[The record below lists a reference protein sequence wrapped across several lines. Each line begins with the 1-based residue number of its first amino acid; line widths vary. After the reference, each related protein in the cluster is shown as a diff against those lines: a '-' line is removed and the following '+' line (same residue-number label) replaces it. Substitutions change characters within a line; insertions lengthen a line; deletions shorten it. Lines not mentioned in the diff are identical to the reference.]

1 MNLGV
6 SGEVVAYLSDPVVQ
20 GEIDDLLASAA
31 TPSSGLMSRL
41 VSLGWKPDGEVA
53 ALLLGLNL
61 FVHYYNKERDEYG
74 TEIVIDNGKIVA
86 KELDN
91 DIIEATIEFC
101 KKPDEMITEKTD
113 AVVAGRMD
121 AKIEKEKKSIFN
133 KLAGWRKK

>member
-1 MNLGV
+1 MPHTELVNLETLKSLGV
-6 SGEVVAYLSDPVVQ
+6 CGEVVAYLSDPVVQ

-74 TEIVIDNGKIVA
+74 TEIPQALDIAYASTINHPVVSKLIAAKTGAAIDGA
-86 KELDN
+86 
-91 DIIEATIEFC
+91 
-101 KKPDEMITEKTD
+101 
-113 AVVAGRMD
+113 AGV
-121 AKIEKEKKSIFN
+121 
-133 KLAGWRKK
+133 

>member
-1 MNLGV
+1 MPHIELVRLETLKSLGV
-6 SGEVVAYLSDPVVQ
+6 CGEVVAYLSDPVVQ

-74 TEIVIDNGKIVA
+74 TEIPQALDIAYASTINHPVVSKLIAAKTGAAIDGA
-86 KELDN
+86 
-91 DIIEATIEFC
+91 
-101 KKPDEMITEKTD
+101 
-113 AVVAGRMD
+113 AGV
-121 AKIEKEKKSIFN
+121 
-133 KLAGWRKK
+133 